1 MHYQFII
8 HLVYRCTIAQPIAF
22 SVSIQT
28 QKFRVSDPV
37 NHTNIFY
44 LFQKMLSNLVTHLH
58 VEQMQYVVK
67 EMVLGRAHV
76 LKDIKE
82 IHTKVAAQNVF
93 SVLIVL
99 LTKPA

>member
-1 MHYQFII
+1 
-8 HLVYRCTIAQPIAF
+8 
-22 SVSIQT
+22 
-28 QKFRVSDPV
+28 
-37 NHTNIFY
+37 
-44 LFQKMLSNLVTHLH
+44 MLSNLVTHLH

-67 EMVLGRAHV
+67 EMVLGRAHA